1 MFVLTKENITEY
13 LKKHM
18 PGLDYSKPLAISVI
32 GEGTEE
38 EDGDGYLNFIYRVS
52 DGKCNLVLKQG
63 RSEGRVAGFTD
74 LSPERNRLEYE
85 SMELRKAIT
94 PEYIPELYFFDVK
107 NRIFAT
113 EDVSYLQISRFQLNK
128 SVMFPDL
135 AKHAAA
141 FLAKMHFYTSDY
153 YLDTET
159 FRNLKMHFNNHK
171 MRSIFDDMVFVSH
184 AFGEEGEGFELR
196 EELDPYI
203 RDIVLDPA
211 VILERY
217 KMRDIYMNKAEALIH
232 GDFHTSNIFIG
243 QGLMKVID
251 MEYAFCGPAAFDI
264 GYLESHLL
272 SQFVCAAF
280 RDYETEDKK
289 KEFQAYI
296 LATMQQLFND
306 YCKNFFTYWNEDA
319 KKIYQG
325 IDGLQDSVKK
335 NLLKDMIG
343 FCSTSN
349 LFRCT
354 SIIDYPEYDALE
366 DSVKRRHAVVLSTLM
381 DRRMILNREK
391 YETVEDFIDEM
402 LQMEKIYMKDFYHHA

>member
-1 MFVLTKENITEY
+1 MFVLTKDNITDY
-13 LKKHM
+13 LKKRM
-18 PGLDYSKPLAISVI
+18 PGLDYSKPLVISVI

-52 DGKCNLVLKQG
+52 DGNCNLVLKQG
-63 RSEGRVAGFTD
+63 RSEGRVAGFMN
-74 LSPERNRLEYE
+74 LSPERNRLEYQ
-85 SMELRKAIT
+85 SMELRKAIS
-94 PEYIPELYFFDVK
+94 PEYVPELYFYDDE

-113 EDVSYLQISRFQLNK
+113 EDVSYFQISRFQLNK
-128 SVMFPDL
+128 SVMFPNF

-153 YLDTET
+153 YLDTEI
-159 FRNLKMHFNNHK
+159 FRKLKMHFNNHK
-171 MRSIFDDMVFVSH
+171 MRSIFDDMVFISH
-184 AFGEEGEGFELR
+184 AHGVEGAGFEIR

-211 VILERY
+211 VVLERY
-217 KMRDIYMNKAEALIH
+217 KMRDLYMNKGEALIH
-232 GDFHTSNIFIG
+232 GDFHTSNIFLG
-243 QGLMKVID
+243 HDAMKVID

-272 SQFVCAAF
+272 SQFICAAF
-280 RDYETEDKK
+280 RDYENEEER

-296 LATMQQLFND
+296 LATMQQLFEG
-306 YCKNFFTYWNEDA
+306 YCKNFFAHWDRDA
-319 KKIYQG
+319 KSIYHG
-325 IDGLQDSVKK
+325 VNGLQEAVKK

-343 FCSTSN
+343 FCATSN

-366 DSVKRRHAVVLSTLM
+366 DSVKRRHAVILSTLM
-381 DRRMILNREK
+381 DRHMILNREK
-391 YETVEDFIDEM
+391 YESIEEFIDDM
-402 LQMEKIYMKDFYHHA
+402 IGMERYYMRELCK

>member
-18 PGLDYSKPLAISVI
+18 PGLDYSKPLTISAI

-52 DGKCNLVLKQG
+52 DGSHNLILKQG
-63 RSEGRVAGFTD
+63 RSEGRVAGFSD
-74 LSPERNRLEYE
+74 LSSERSKLEYE

-94 PEYIPELYFFDVK
+94 PEYIPELYFFDAE

-159 FRNLKMHFNNHK
+159 FRNLKIHFNNHK

-184 AFGEEGEGFELR
+184 AYGTEGEGFEIR
-196 EELDPYI
+196 EDLDPYV
-203 RDIVLDPA
+203 REIVLDPA
-211 VILERY
+211 VVLERY
-217 KMRDIYMNKAEALIH
+217 KMRDLFMNKSEALIH

-272 SQFVCAAF
+272 SQFICATF
-280 RDYETEDKK
+280 REYDTEQER

-296 LATMQQLFND
+296 LASMQQLFED
-306 YCKNFFTYWNEDA
+306 YCKNFFGHWQEDA
-319 KKIYQG
+319 KHIYQG
-325 IDGLQDSVKK
+325 VAGLKESVEA

-343 FCSTSN
+343 FCATSN

-354 SIIDYPEYDALE
+354 SIIDYPEYDALKDPE
-366 DSVKRRHAVVLSTLM
+366 KRRHAVMLSTLM

-391 YETVEDFIDEM
+391 YKKVEEFIDEM
-402 LQMEKIYMKDFYHHA
+402 LNMEQIYRKEYYNN

>member
-18 PGLDYSKPLAISVI
+18 PGLDYSKPLTISAI

-52 DGKCNLVLKQG
+52 DGTCNLILKQG
-63 RSEGRVAGFTD
+63 RSEGRVAGFSD
-74 LSPERNRLEYE
+74 LSSERSRLEYE
-85 SMELRKAIT
+85 SMELRKAIA
-94 PEYIPELYFFDVK
+94 PEYIPELYFFDAE

-128 SVMFPDL
+128 SIMFPEL

-159 FRNLKMHFNNHK
+159 FRNLKIHFNNHK

-184 AFGEEGEGFELR
+184 PYGTEGEGFEIR
-196 EELDPYI
+196 EELDPYV
-203 RDIVLDPA
+203 RDIVMDPA
-211 VILERY
+211 VVLERY
-217 KMRDIYMNKAEALIH
+217 KMRDLFMNKSEALIH
-232 GDFHTSNIFIG
+232 GDFHTSNIFVG

-251 MEYAFCGPAAFDI
+251 MEYAFCGPVAFDL
-264 GYLESHLL
+264 GYLESHLM
-272 SQFVCAAF
+272 SQFICAAF
-280 RDYETEDKK
+280 RSYDTEQERQ
-289 KEFQAYI
+289 EFQAYI
-296 LATMQQLFND
+296 LASMQQLFED
-306 YCKNFFTYWNEDA
+306 YCRNFFAHWKEDA
-319 KKIYQG
+319 KHIYQNVE
-325 IDGLQDSVKK
+325 GLMESVQA

-343 FCSTSN
+343 FCATSN

-354 SIIDYPEYDALE
+354 SIIDYPEYDAL
-366 DSVKRRHAVVLSTLM
+366 DDPVKRRHAVVLSALM
-381 DRRMILNREK
+381 DQRMLLHREEYK
-391 YETVEDFIDEM
+391 NVEEFIDEM
-402 LQMEKIYMKDFYHHA
+402 LGIEQLYRKKYCNK

>member
-18 PGLDYSKPLAISVI
+18 PGLDYSKPLTISAI

-52 DGKCNLVLKQG
+52 DGTCNLILKQG
-63 RSEGRVAGFTD
+63 RSEGRVAGFSD
-74 LSPERNRLEYE
+74 LSSERSRLEYE
-85 SMELRKAIT
+85 SMELRKAIA
-94 PEYIPELYFFDVK
+94 PEYIPELYFFDAE

-128 SVMFPDL
+128 SIMFPEL

-159 FRNLKMHFNNHK
+159 FRNLKIHFNNHK

-184 AFGEEGEGFELR
+184 PYGTEGEGFEIR
-196 EELDPYI
+196 EELDPYV
-203 RDIVLDPA
+203 RDIVMDPA
-211 VILERY
+211 VVLERY
-217 KMRDIYMNKAEALIH
+217 KMRDLFMNKSEALIH
-232 GDFHTSNIFIG
+232 GDFHTSNIFVG

-251 MEYAFCGPAAFDI
+251 MEYAFCGPVAFDL
-264 GYLESHLL
+264 GYLESHLM
-272 SQFVCAAF
+272 SQFICAAF
-280 RDYETEDKK
+280 RSYDTEQERQ
-289 KEFQAYI
+289 EFQAYI
-296 LATMQQLFND
+296 LASMQQLFED
-306 YCKNFFTYWNEDA
+306 YCRNFFAHWKEDA
-319 KKIYQG
+319 KHIYQNVE
-325 IDGLQDSVKK
+325 GLMESVQA

-343 FCSTSN
+343 FCATSN

-354 SIIDYPEYDALE
+354 SIIDYPEYDAL
-366 DSVKRRHAVVLSTLM
+366 DDPVKRRHAVVLSALM
-381 DRRMILNREK
+381 DQRMLLHREK
-391 YETVEDFIDEM
+391 YKNVEEFIDEM
-402 LQMEKIYMKDFYHHA
+402 LGIEQLYRKKYCNK